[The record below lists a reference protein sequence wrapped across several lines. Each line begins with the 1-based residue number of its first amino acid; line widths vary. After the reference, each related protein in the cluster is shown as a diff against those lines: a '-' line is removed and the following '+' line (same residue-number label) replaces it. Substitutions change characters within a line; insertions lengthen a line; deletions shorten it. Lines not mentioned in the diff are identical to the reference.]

1 MVTLTETGHLH
12 IPEGTTRIDWDAAW
26 GIDKAAVKTV
36 GFPTSLTT
44 IGSHAFMY
52 TSLAHLS
59 IPDTITTIESHA
71 FAMCTSLKSVSI
83 PKTVQAIGSC
93 TFRGCKTLTKVS
105 MQNGLTGIG
114 EYAFFG
120 CSLSSLKIPKSV
132 WMIGDSAFSAC
143 SRLTSVT
150 IPDNVWIIGNH
161 AFCAC
166 TSLVTIVLH
175 TQLVCVG
182 VGAFGCCTSLKVML
196 VRRAFNPNRN
206 AETPYIPWES
216 CVLVANDVVP
226 VEPMQ
231 HVWAKLMEPLGN
243 IEDELDHLE
252 HPVKDTLAASSFPRE
267 TFRET
272 MRGMLNCP
280 GNRPGAFDSAP
291 PEFEEMGGCT
301 TDVGSLRIWAP
312 NDVIE
317 FLTGPFAAYN
327 TLSDVPASMR
337 AAPGQRSWKGILL
350 WSKHYHNE
358 CTICGEHGARKCEG
372 CFRTQYC
379 SKQCQQ
385 THWRNGGHKEECK
398 LPTFSSTALFKTIS
412 MAI

>member
-1 MVTLTETGHLH
+1 MGH
-12 IPEGTTRIDWDAAW
+12 RQ
-26 GIDKAAVKTV
+26 
-36 GFPTSLTT
+36 
-44 IGSHAFMY
+44 GS
-52 TSLAHLS
+52 SEDCW
-59 IPDTITTIESHA
+59 IPDFLDNHWEPCFHVHFIGTLVNTRHNHDHREPRLRDVHVVKKRVDTENSASHWIVYFPRLQDFDESLHA
-71 FAMCTSLKSVSI
+71 KWSHRLE
-83 PKTVQAIGSC
+83 
-93 TFRGCKTLTKVS
+93 
-105 MQNGLTGIG
+105 GIG

-398 LPTFSSTALFKTIS
+398 LPTFSSTALFKTIA